1 MTNDAH
7 ALDATPGGKRPLI
20 ASLRHTLILIAV
32 LLTIAAYGVYSRQSG
47 AANGPAPAARGSML
61 PLYLSLIAAEWGL
74 LRLVLG
80 GLRRAGTP
88 FRELLGARWSSWRDV
103 ARDIIIAA
111 ASWAAWLGINAATTR
126 FLGEGSAKGLATFL
140 PHGPAEIV
148 AWIALSISAG
158 FCEEA
163 VYRGYLQRQFE
174 ALSGSF
180 TVAVLGQAV
189 VFGISHAYQGLT
201 NVAVIA
207 VLGALYGLLAR
218 WRKSLKPGMIL
229 HAWMD
234 VFGGLLERSF

>member
-1 MTNDAH
+1 MNEVQ
-7 ALDATPGGKRPLI
+7 ALHETHPARRPLI
-20 ASLRHTLILIAV
+20 APLRHTLILIAI
-32 LLTIAAYGVYSRQSG
+32 LLAIAAYGVYAQRSG
-47 AANGPAPAARGSML
+47 AAQGPAPAARGSML

-74 LRLVLG
+74 VRFVVAR
-80 GLRRAGTP
+80 GLRRGGTS

-103 ARDIIIAA
+103 ARDVVIAA
-111 ASWAAWLGINAATTR
+111 VAWAAWLAISAASER
-126 FLGEGSAKGLATFL
+126 VLGQGSAQGLATFL
-140 PHGPAEIV
+140 PRGPAEIV

-163 VYRGYLQRQFE
+163 VYRGYLQQQFE
-174 ALSGSF
+174 ALSGSA

-189 VFGISHAYQGLT
+189 IFGISHAYQGLT
-201 NVAVIA
+201 NVVVIA
-207 VLGALYGLLAR
+207 VLGALYGWLAR